1 MVETTTLVAVA
12 PLALLVPPLLLWA
25 CWSLLA
31 YSWLQP
37 SFWALSSTRKIG
49 GRLTNLEQSPV
60 CIRGFS
66 HRDRV
71 MNFFKNKSAEPVKY
85 EKVSNL
91 ALNDICTGW
100 MVCKCVI

>member
-1 MVETTTLVAVA
+1 MSAYKLSCFAQLFMAITTIIAAAQHQLKLHPLLPLITRVMMVETTTLVAVA

-49 GRLTNLEQSPV
+49 GRLRNL
-60 CIRGFS
+60 
-66 HRDRV
+66 
-71 MNFFKNKSAEPVKY
+71 
-85 EKVSNL
+85 
-91 ALNDICTGW
+91 
-100 MVCKCVI
+100 